1 MRAVDTRPSLS
12 SHTAWVR
19 GYIYYQ
25 LETEYYSVYIRSS
38 VAIVQKPTTQYCIMS
53 RTYNCMPTHT
63 YCTHV
68 QVQCKLAPWFDYC
81 KFSTAHCATCPSQP
95 VPLKK
100 AMVHLERCFST
111 VQQAMRKIDLV
122 YQTEFLG
129 QDYIYMCGSP
139 V

>member
-1 MRAVDTRPSLS
+1 MAVHAQVVDTRPSLS
-12 SHTAWVR
+12 SHAAWVR
-19 GYIYYQ
+19 GYYYMYYQ
-25 LETEYYSVYIRSS
+25 LETEYYSVYVKSS
-38 VAIVQKPTTQYCIMS
+38 VTQYCIMS

-122 YQTEFLG
+122 YQIEFLG
-129 QDYIYMCGSP
+129 HDYIYMCGSP